1 MIHDEEDRQTASCA
15 DKLQFMLLRRIITL
29 DLAASKPYREA
40 LEATSLREHLLA
52 ASSAE
57 HDALRAFVRNNLLP
71 AMWTEEEEVGAE
83 LLSMMMAEGY
93 GQEALELTLRDALL
107 DGAKTISLRKRT
119 SLAKLL
125 AAVST
130 RFGLASLIVFGAYAS
145 VHVWSYLNRPDIE
158 AWLIV
163 AAPAAALVLA
173 AVILP
178 AVYWLLGALIPAYRR
193 GR

>member
-1 MIHDEEDRQTASCA
+1 MWFYKEV
-15 DKLQFMLLRRIITL
+15 KLELVRSRPYR
-29 DLAASKPYREA
+29 DSLAAKP
-40 LEATSLREHLLA
+40 LLA
-52 ASSAE
+52 QLALASTGE
-57 HDALRAFVRNNLLP
+57 HDAVREYVRDNLLP
-71 AMWTEEEEVGAE
+71 AMWTEEEEVGAN
-83 LLSMMMAEGY
+83 LLSTMMAEGY
-93 GQEALELTLRDALL
+93 GQHALEMALRDALVSDL
-107 DGAKTISLRKRT
+107 PTLTIRKRT
-119 SLAKLL
+119 ALKKVL
-125 AAVST
+125 AALST

>member
-1 MIHDEEDRQTASCA
+1 
-15 DKLQFMLLRRIITL
+15 MLLRRLITL
-29 DLAASKPYREA
+29 DLVASKPYREA

-145 VHVWSYLNRPDIE
+145 AHVWSYLNRPDIE